1 MTVSQFHR
9 VTFVYR
15 LYYSFW
21 LKRLKTVTSSL
32 VVKSRQLNPIS
43 PKPTNLCFGFYIVGA
58 LVHSDDLPGA
68 VFGGSNLGRGC
79 AGEPQSLLSATTLA
93 EFAEY

>member
-1 MTVSQFHR
+1 M
-9 VTFVYR
+9 
-15 LYYSFW
+15 FW
-21 LKRLKTVTSSL
+21 IL
-32 VVKSRQLNPIS
+32 
-43 PKPTNLCFGFYIVGA
+43 YIVGA